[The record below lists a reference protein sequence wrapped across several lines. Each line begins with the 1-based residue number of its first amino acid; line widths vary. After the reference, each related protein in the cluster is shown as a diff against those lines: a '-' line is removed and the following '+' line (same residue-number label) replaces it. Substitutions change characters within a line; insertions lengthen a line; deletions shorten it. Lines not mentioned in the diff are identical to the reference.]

1 MEGIEIGKVV
11 GAAILAHV
19 PTIML
24 PEKVRYDL
32 NEGKEISLVPGL
44 KRFRKE
50 VMETLDYDTVVVLDS
65 HWATTVEFV
74 ITAQAERSG
83 LFTSEELPRG
93 MSQVPY
99 AFKGDTELAMATAKY
114 DEKNGTWITPISDPH
129 LPIFY
134 ATVNLWHYL
143 GRGLDKKWVSI
154 SVCQTATAEDFLRA
168 GRALGEA
175 IRDTDR
181 KVLLLASGA
190 LSHTFYK
197 LRDLRKHES
206 SDPSHIYSEGAR
218 LADLERIEWM
228 KQGDHARILDT
239 MDDFKKFKPEAN
251 FSHWLTMAGATGE
264 GENTAKGVMYSDY
277 ENSIGTGQV
286 HVYFPEP
293 EAGFPR
299 PKDLVLSR
307 D

>member
-1 MEGIEIGKVV
+1 MGRVV

-24 PEKVRYDL
+24 PQDVRYDL
-32 NEGKEISLVPGL
+32 NGGHEISLVPGL
-44 KRFRKE
+44 KRLREE

-93 MSQVPY
+93 MSQIPY
-99 AFKGDTELAMATAKY
+99 AFKGDPELANLAAEY

-143 GRGLDKKWVSI
+143 GRGLDKRWVSM
-154 SVCQTATAEDFLRA
+154 SVCQTAETEDFLRA

-175 IRDTDR
+175 IRDSDR

-197 LRDLRKHES
+197 LRDLRAHEA
-206 SDPSHIYSEGAR
+206 SDPSHIFSPEAR
-218 LADLERIEWM
+218 EADLERIEWM

-239 MDDFKKFKPEAN
+239 MDEFKRFKPEAN

-264 GENTAKGVMYSDY
+264 GANTAPGVLYSEY

-293 EAGFPR
+293 EGGFPQPR
-299 PKDLVLSR
+299 DLVLSR
-307 D
+307 ER

>member
-1 MEGIEIGKVV
+1 MGKVV

-32 NEGKEISLVPGL
+32 NEGKEISLVTGL

-99 AFKGDTELAMATAKY
+99 AFKGDPELAMAAAKY

-143 GRGLDKKWVSI
+143 GRGLDKKWVYI

-264 GENTAKGVMYSDY
+264 GDNTAKGVMYSDY

>member
-1 MEGIEIGKVV
+1 MGEVV
-11 GAAILAHV
+11 GAALIAHV

-24 PEKVRYDL
+24 SEEIRL
-32 NEGKEISLVPGL
+32 EINEGKEISLVPGL
-44 KRFRKE
+44 KKFRKD
-50 VMETLDYDTVVVLDS
+50 VMEALDYDTVVVLDS

-74 ITAQAERSG
+74 ITAQEERSG
-83 LFTSEELPRG
+83 LFTSEELPRS
-93 MSQVPY
+93 MTQIPY
-99 AFKGDTELAMATAKY
+99 SFKGDPEFAKSLSKY

-134 ATVNLWHYL
+134 ATINLWDFL
-143 GRGLDKKWVSI
+143 GRGLPEKKWVSI
-154 SVCQTATAEDFLRA
+154 SVCQTATTEDFLRA

-175 IRDTDR
+175 IRDSDR

-197 LRDLRKHES
+197 LRELRKHEA
-206 SDPSHIYSEGAR
+206 SDPSHIFTPEAR
-218 LADLERIEWM
+218 AADEERLEWM
-228 KQGDHARILDT
+228 RAGDHGRILET
-239 MDDFKKFKPEAN
+239 MPEFMKYRPEAN

-264 GENTAKGVMYSDY
+264 EANTAKGVMYSEY

-286 HVYFPEP
+286 HVYFPKP
-293 EAGFPR
+293 DGGFPL
-299 PKDLVLSR
+299 PKDVTLSR

>member
-1 MEGIEIGKVV
+1 MGKVV

-44 KRFRKE
+44 KKFRKE

-99 AFKGDTELAMATAKY
+99 AFKGDPELAMAAAKY

-197 LRDLRKHES
+197 LRELRKHES

-239 MDDFKKFKPEAN
+239 MDEFKQFKPEAN

-264 GENTAKGVMYSDY
+264 GDNTAKGVMYSDY

-293 EAGFPR
+293 AAGFPR